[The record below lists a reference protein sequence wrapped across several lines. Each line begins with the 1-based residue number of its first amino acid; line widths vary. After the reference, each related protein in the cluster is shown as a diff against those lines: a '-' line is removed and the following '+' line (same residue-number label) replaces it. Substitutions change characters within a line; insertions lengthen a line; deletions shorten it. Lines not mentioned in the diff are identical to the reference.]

1 MQDNI
6 VPLPNRPVP
15 VNDSWF
21 AQLEAR
27 LSRIEA
33 IVAKVESLLWLV
45 IASFALISGLELIRI
60 VTG

>member
-6 VPLPNRPVP
+6 VPLPNRPTP
-15 VNDSWF
+15 VNDFWF

-33 IVAKVESLLWLV
+33 IVAKVEGLLWLV

>member
-6 VPLPNRPVP
+6 VPLPNLPAP
-15 VNDSWF
+15 VNDVWF

>member
-6 VPLPNRPVP
+6 VPLPNRTAP
-15 VNDSWF
+15 VNDFWF

-33 IVAKVESLLWLV
+33 IVAKVEGLLWLV
-45 IASFALISGLELIRI
+45 IASFALIFGLEIIRI
-60 VTG
+60 VIG